1 MVKNQIFNKTRYQNL
16 IVKQE
21 GRVPLGYDFYGKRTK
36 PDGKGVT
43 VVANTTMDTELFCIR
58 GVEIDTWVENDEVEV
73 NLDNVVIG
81 EMTGLAESDH
91 RFRVYTGAGDYL
103 LQVTGLPRKDW
114 TYHENCLW
122 GVLGTGISSL
132 SFQGM
137 NPATGH
143 PDGTS

>member
-1 MVKNQIFNKTRYQNL
+1 MGKNQIFDKSRYQNL
-16 IVKQE
+16 KQE
-21 GRVPLGYDFYGKRTK
+21 GRVPRGYDFYGKRTK

-43 VVANTTMDTELFCIR
+43 VVANTAMVAELFWIR
-58 GVEIDTWVENDEVEV
+58 GVEIDTRVENDEQEV
-73 NLDNVVIG
+73 NPGNVVIG
-81 EMTGLAESDH
+81 EMTGLTESDH

-103 LQVTGLPRKDW
+103 LQVTGLPRNGW
-114 TYHENCLW
+114 TYNENCLW
-122 GVLGTGISSL
+122 GVLGTGINSL

>member
-1 MVKNQIFNKTRYQNL
+1 MGKNQIFDKSRYKNL
-16 IVKQE
+16 KQE

-43 VVANTTMDTELFCIR
+43 VVANTAMVAELFWIR
-58 GVEIDTWVENDEVEV
+58 GVEIDTRVENDEEEV
-73 NLDNVVIG
+73 NPDNVVIG
-81 EMTGLAESDH
+81 EMTGLTESDH
-91 RFRVYTGAGDYL
+91 RFRVYTSAGDYL
-103 LQVTGLPRKDW
+103 LQVTGLPRNGW

-122 GVLGTGISSL
+122 GVLGTGINSL

>member
-1 MVKNQIFNKTRYQNL
+1 MVTIST
-16 IVKQE
+16 
-21 GRVPLGYDFYGKRTK
+21 KRTK

-43 VVANTTMDTELFCIR
+43 VVANTAMVAELFWIR
-58 GVEIDTWVENDEVEV
+58 GVEIDTRVENDEEEV
-73 NLDNVVIG
+73 NPDNVVIG
-81 EMTGLAESDH
+81 EMTGLTDSDH

-103 LQVTGLPRKDW
+103 LQVTELPRNGW

-122 GVLGTGISSL
+122 GVLGTGINSL

-143 PDGTS
+143 HDGIS